1 MLTGYYKKNQ
11 NKERLEK
18 KARERYQDLSEEEK
32 LKSIDTFVNDTEIF
46 LKEGKAKTKSANMIG
61 NIIKIFLKNKNKG

>member
-46 LKEGKAKTKSANMIG
+46 LKKGKAKTKSANMIG